1 MRGFMKWIAR
11 TVGTAI
17 SLVLVIVL
25 MPYAS
30 KLAEQLLPAIDGA
43 AINTSVTLRREM
55 ENSARLETVCITE
68 EGVLNSST
76 SAMLLGEVQSVTVKY
91 TYTASIGIDL
101 TRVGLSVDGNTL
113 TFTIPQPE
121 VLADSL
127 HPDQI
132 VRDDFWYPL
141 TDSRRQELLDEEQAK
156 CREYYLQSFLN
167 SDDMWQ
173 RTVQA
178 LESTIGVWLGQGT
191 NGLTFKFV
199 PEQAES
205 AAVPLG

>member
-76 SAMLLGEVQSVTVKY
+76 SAMLLGRCS
-91 TYTASIGIDL
+91 S
-101 TRVGLSVDGNTL
+101 
-113 TFTIPQPE
+113 
-121 VLADSL
+121 
-127 HPDQI
+127 
-132 VRDDFWYPL
+132 
-141 TDSRRQELLDEEQAK
+141 
-156 CREYYLQSFLN
+156 
-167 SDDMWQ
+167 
-173 RTVQA
+173 
-178 LESTIGVWLGQGT
+178 
-191 NGLTFKFV
+191 
-199 PEQAES
+199 
-205 AAVPLG
+205 